1 MSLDPFS
8 CIVKYK
14 MKLMFWPYKMI
25 DCHLTAFFQVHETPP
40 VQETGREFAT
50 RSGDIQAVVR
60 FITIPINSSHHHH
73 LSPSSKLLSGLS
85 PSPSIHHHPSTSI
98 TIHHRHPSRCQVHH
112 HQFIIII
119 TTLQQHATYPDK
131 EKNFQ
136 GCQSCRRCSSCR
148 DLESRRSAQGVQHE
162 GESQTP
168 WNTSHKPSIELKCT

>member
-60 FITIPINSSHHHH
+60 FITITINSSPSINIHHH
-73 LSPSSKLLSGLS
+73 PSSSSKSLSGS
-85 PSPSIHHHPSTSI
+85 SPSIHHY
-98 TIHHRHPSRCQVHH
+98 HH
-112 HQFIIII
+112 HIAAARHISWGQNKNI
-119 TTLQQHATYPDK
+119 
-131 EKNFQ
+131 NFQ
-136 GCQSCRRCSSCR
+136 GCQSCRRRSSCR

-162 GESQTP
+162 GDSQTP